1 MPSRRRAVLAPLAA
15 VAILIPACGTS
26 ASDGP
31 GTDQG
36 PGVDADTLTLIVAGA
51 ADLRPAFTEL
61 GASFEERS
69 GVPITFS
76 FGSSGLLAQQLIE
89 GAPMDVYASADAA
102 FVDRVLDA
110 GVGDA
115 ATRTTYAIGRIT
127 IWSRTSAWGGW
138 STLADVAADPD
149 VRIIAIA
156 NPEHAPYGRAAKQA
170 LEAAGVWDDVR
181 PRLVFGE
188 NISDTQRLAA
198 TGNADVAIV
207 ALSLALAADAA
218 QGADGP
224 SDGRWVLIDDSL
236 HAPLRQ
242 DLIVTATA
250 PDRITAAERFLA
262 HLASEEGQAV
272 MRRSGFVRP

>member
-15 VAILIPACGTS
+15 VAILLPACGTS

-61 GASFEERS
+61 GASFEERT
-69 GVPITFS
+69 GVPVTFS

-115 ATRTTYAIGRIT
+115 ASRTTYAIGRIT

-207 ALSLALAADAA
+207 ALSLAFTADAA

-224 SDGRWVLIDDSL
+224 SDGRWVLIDDAL

-250 PDRITAAERFLA
+250 PHRIAAAERFLA
-262 HLASEEGQAV
+262 HLASEEGQTV

>member
-15 VAILIPACGTS
+15 VAILLPACGTS
-26 ASDGP
+26 ASDAP
-31 GTDQG
+31 DTDQG
-36 PGVDADTLTLIVAGA
+36 PGADADTLTLVVAGA
-51 ADLRPAFTEL
+51 AVLRPAFTEL
-61 GASFEERS
+61 GASFEERT
-69 GVPITFS
+69 GVPVTFS

-115 ATRTTYAIGRIT
+115 ASRTTYATGRIT

-138 STLADVAADPD
+138 DTLADVAADPD
-149 VRIIAIA
+149 VRNIAIA

-170 LEAAGVWDDVR
+170 LEAAGVWEDLR

-207 ALSLALAADAA
+207 ALALALAADAA
-218 QGADGP
+218 QGSDGP
-224 SDGRWVLIDDSL
+224 SEGRWVLIDDAL

-250 PDRITAAERFLA
+250 PDRIAAAERFLA
-262 HLASEEGQAV
+262 HLASEEGQSV
-272 MRRSGFVRP
+272 MRRFGFVRP